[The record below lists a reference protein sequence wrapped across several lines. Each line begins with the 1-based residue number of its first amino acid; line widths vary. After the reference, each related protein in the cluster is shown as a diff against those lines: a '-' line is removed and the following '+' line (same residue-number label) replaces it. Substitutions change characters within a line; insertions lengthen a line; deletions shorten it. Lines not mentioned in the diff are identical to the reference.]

1 LINAMTSAISLRV
14 SLVVV
19 LGLTLGFLQV
29 SPALAQ
35 APLNDDFDDAVLVP
49 GLPFSDA
56 QDTTEATTAA
66 DDPVPSCVG
75 TTHTVWYRFTPPAD
89 MPIAAN
95 TFGSDFD
102 TTLSVWTGS
111 RGALEE
117 VACNDDTFG
126 VQSRVRFDATGGVT
140 YYFMAGSFFDLPGG
154 QLVFNVDV
162 APPPLE
168 FDLSVNPV
176 GSVKPSTGVVTIR
189 GEVFCSRPAFA
200 DIFLQVDQKIGRVIV
215 RGFGETFIES
225 CDGVVPWSVTVFGEN
240 GLFVGGKA
248 QVSAFAFA
256 VSEDGE
262 EAFADQ
268 FLTVRLRG
276 GSANR

>member
-1 LINAMTSAISLRV
+1 
-14 SLVVV
+14 V

-35 APLNDDFDDAVLVP
+35 APVNDDFDNAIVVP
-49 GLPFSDA
+49 GLPFTDA
-56 QDTTEATTAA
+56 QDTSETTTAA
-66 DDPVPSCVG
+66 DDPLPSCVG

-95 TFGSDFD
+95 TFGSDYD
-102 TTLSVWTGS
+102 TTLSVWTGT

-117 VACNDDTFG
+117 VACNDDTSSG

-140 YYFMAGSFFDLPGG
+140 YYFMVGSFFESPGG

-162 APPPLE
+162 APPPFE
-168 FDLSVNPV
+168 FGLSVNPV
-176 GSVKPSTGVVTIR
+176 GSVKPSTGVVTIH
-189 GEVFCSRPAFA
+189 GEIFCSRPAFA
-200 DIFLQVDQKIGRVIV
+200 ELFLQVDQKIGRVIV
-215 RGFGETFIES
+215 RGFGGTFFEN

-256 VSEDGE
+256 FTEDGE
-262 EAFADQ
+262 EAFADR

-276 GSANR
+276 RSPNR